1 MDNLFSHNLQ
11 SLVIA
16 MVIVASIPALLP
28 RLVVPIVV
36 LEIITGALIGPQAL
50 GLVHPHQI
58 TNFLAHFG
66 LGLLFLMTGF
76 EMDPSKLKGEPI
88 RNAVLG
94 WLMSITIAFI
104 IANSLY
110 RFGLTK
116 NIALTATAI
125 STTAISAML
134 PILRDSGQL
143 SPPYGP
149 YVLSAGLMGKIG
161 PLLFLAVISSDRDP
175 FKEILLTVFFL
186 AGAII
191 AFFILQKLNGS
202 HLSKIIGK
210 TMHTSVQFP
219 MRLAMCALIL
229 LVSLSEYLK
238 IDTALGAFV
247 AGLLLRAIIHSDY
260 DEDISARFD
269 GVASALLIPIFFLIS
284 GTRLDIPS
292 LIANREAMFM
302 IPVYS
307 VLMLVVRGA
316 PALLLYRSSLNVK
329 QRFRLAL
336 HSSTQISLVVV
347 ITDIGIGKGLISSMQ
362 GAQLVGGSILT
373 ILIYPIIA
381 EMIFRN
387 SEIYTANTDTS
398 YKI

>member
-1 MDNLFSHNLQ
+1 
-11 SLVIA
+11 
-16 MVIVASIPALLP
+16 
-28 RLVVPIVV
+28 
-36 LEIITGALIGPQAL
+36 
-50 GLVHPHQI
+50 
-58 TNFLAHFG
+58 
-66 LGLLFLMTGF
+66 
-76 EMDPSKLKGEPI
+76 
-88 RNAVLG
+88 
-94 WLMSITIAFI
+94 
-104 IANSLY
+104 
-110 RFGLTK
+110 
-116 NIALTATAI
+116 
-125 STTAISAML
+125 
-134 PILRDSGQL
+134 
-143 SPPYGP
+143 
-149 YVLSAGLMGKIG
+149 
-161 PLLFLAVISSDRDP
+161 
-175 FKEILLTVFFL
+175 
-186 AGAII
+186 
-191 AFFILQKLNGS
+191 
-202 HLSKIIGK
+202 
-210 TMHTSVQFP
+210 
-219 MRLAMCALIL
+219 LAMCALIL

-387 SEIYTANTDTS
+387 SEIYTADTDTS
-398 YKI
+398 FKI